1 MTAYR
6 DKSMQCPRCG
16 KPLVQYEDRD
26 KWRCKNCYGALVGG
40 EQLAVEIG
48 ELAARVLADDADP
61 TRPAIHPCPICAFPM
76 TPYTIG
82 TGKQA
87 IEVDRCVEH
96 EVVWFDH
103 GEIGKTRDTIPPPDD
118 DAPLLTNTLAFIGQ
132 LREQERA
139 LRAGEL
145 DDIPPEVPAPIAPG
159 EWEKRAMCADGG
171 CNGVIGPGG
180 TCSVC
185 GRAAAPAAAT

>member
-6 DKSMQCPRCG
+6 DKPMQCPRCG
-16 KPLVQYEDRD
+16 KPLVQYENRD
-26 KWRCKNCYGALVGG
+26 KWRCKQCYGALVGRA
-40 EQLAVEIG
+40 QLVVEVG
-48 ELAARVLADDADP
+48 ELAAQVLEGDADAS
-61 TRPAIHPCPICAFPM
+61 RPAIHPCPICAFPM

-82 TGKQA
+82 AGKQA

-103 GEIGKTRDTIPPPDD
+103 GEIGKTRDNIPAADD
-118 DAPLLTNTLAFIGQ
+118 DAPLLTNTLGFILG

-139 LRAGEL
+139 MRAGEY
-145 DDIPPEVPAPIAPG
+145 DDIPPEVPVSIAPG
-159 EWEKRAMCADGG
+159 EWEKRTMCADGA

-180 TCSVC
+180 TCTVC
-185 GRAAAPAAAT
+185 GRAAAAAAT